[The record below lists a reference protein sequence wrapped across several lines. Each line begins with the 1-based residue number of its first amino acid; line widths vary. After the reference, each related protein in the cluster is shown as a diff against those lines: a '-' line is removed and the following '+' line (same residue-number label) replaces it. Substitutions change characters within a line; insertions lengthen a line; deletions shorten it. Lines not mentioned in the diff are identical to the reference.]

1 MGEITMHQ
9 VIVDSLSTH
18 VAVLDENGVI
28 LETNR
33 SWQEFARQ
41 NGMREPVDCVGQN
54 YLAICEADIRQE
66 SESASIGRAIRQV
79 IAGEIEEFSIHYPCH
94 SPSEKRWYTL
104 RVVPYRDQQS
114 RRVIITHENITPIML
129 AQEQLKHQ
137 EIQLQHKSEKLEETN
152 VALKVLLE
160 HRQQDL
166 QQLEERIVANIRELA
181 MPCLFKLQASPL
193 GERQRTLVDIAMA
206 RLNDIVSPF
215 LNRLTS
221 INLLLSPQEIEVA
234 TMVRQG
240 KSSQEIADVL
250 MVSLATVSFHRKR
263 LRRKLGLS
271 NRGVNLRTYLLSL
284 Q

>member
-104 RVVPYRDQQS
+104 RVVPYRDQQN

-129 AQEQLKHQ
+129 AQEQLKRQ